1 MADSVESPLEPPKE
15 PVRLVILGSTGSIG
29 CNTVDLISHH
39 RDGFEVVALVAN
51 SNVKRLAEQARAL
64 GAKRAVVAD
73 ARCYGAL
80 CEALAGTGI
89 EAAAG
94 PDAVVEAAVMPAD
107 IVVAAVVG
115 AAGLAPTLAAVRAG
129 RTVALANKESLVCA
143 GRLVMAEADRHGARI
158 LPVDS
163 EHNAV
168 FQVFEGPNA
177 ARVEKVILTASGGP
191 FRTWSGEEIAAATP
205 EAALRHPN
213 WAMGA
218 RITIDSA
225 TLMNKGFELI
235 EAYHLFPV
243 EQHQLDV
250 LVHPQSA
257 VHGLV
262 QYCDGSLLAQ
272 LGAPDMRTPI
282 AHCLAWP
289 RRIEAPVSRLDLAQL
304 GALTFEKPD
313 MQRFPALSLA
323 LSALKRGQGAE
334 AVLNAADEVAVAAF
348 LERRIGFADIA
359 RVVEASLGAAERTGV
374 LVEPA
379 SFEDAMALDGAGRR
393 FADEA
398 ISTPRARAAAPTR
411 ATR

>member
-1 MADSVESPLEPPKE
+1 MAEVLESPWEPRTAPL
-15 PVRLVILGSTGSIG
+15 RLVILGSTGSIG

-39 RDGFEVVALVAN
+39 RDAFEVVALVAN
-51 SNVKRLAEQARAL
+51 RNVQRLAEQARAL
-64 GAKRAVVAD
+64 RARRAVVAD
-73 ARCYGAL
+73 ASCYGAL
-80 CEALAGTGI
+80 CEALAGSGI

-94 PDAVVEAAVMPAD
+94 PEAVVEAAVMSAD
-107 IVVAAVVG
+107 MVVAAVVG

-143 GRLVMAEADRHGARI
+143 GRLVMAEAKRHGATI

-168 FQVFEGPNA
+168 FQVFEGQNA
-177 ARVEKVILTASGGP
+177 GRVEKVILTASGGP
-191 FRTWSGEEIAAATP
+191 FRTWSRDQIEAATP

-243 EQHQLDV
+243 EQDQLDV

-257 VHGLV
+257 IHGLV

-272 LGAPDMRTPI
+272 LGAADMRTPI

-289 RRIEAPVSRLDLAQL
+289 RRIRVPAARLDLAQL
-304 GALTFEKPD
+304 GSLTFEKPD
-313 MQRFPALSLA
+313 TGRFPALSLA

-334 AVLNAADEVAVAAF
+334 AILNAADEVAVAAF

-359 RVVEASLGAAERTGV
+359 RVVEVAIEKAEQAGI
-374 LVEPA
+374 LAEPS

-398 ISTPRARAAAPTR
+398 VARASINGEGGAQAFR
-411 ATR
+411 